1 MKKEKFTPGPWR
13 IELEDDDLMIFAH
26 PWEYDIFIGCI
37 SKVAIPLNPKR
48 DGQEGTSEA
57 NARLIAA
64 APELLERLTD
74 IISFVK
80 KDLKE
85 RNIPFCFTGA
95 EDAIKKALGE

>member
-1 MKKEKFTPGPWR
+1 MKKEK
-13 IELEDDDLMIFAH
+13 
-26 PWEYDIFIGCI
+26 YDCGEWSVKKENGEILIAGDRYI
-37 SKVAIPLNPKR
+37 ARVYDWAGYNPPASKENAILH
-48 DGQEGTSEA
+48 DEAEA